1 MPLPMVH
8 LGTARVYAK
17 DFSVLSYCPEY
28 YLGCISPDA
37 IHVRENIDKKDKRIT
52 HLHAEGPEW
61 ENNVINFLKQNR
73 NKKNYSFLLGY
84 GIHILTDI
92 IWWETV
98 YIKFKQK
105 YEKDMNPI
113 QDLKTAYYND
123 ADQLDFELYKNSEWC
138 ETIWTLLKKS
148 ESFSVEGLL
157 EKREISAWKNHTLTY
172 FDIEESK
179 HKKPIKYFT
188 IEELEEFMKDASNKI
203 KAILEVEGL

>member
-17 DFSVLSYCPEY
+17 DYSELLHCPEY

-37 IHVRENIDKKDKRIT
+37 IHVRGNIDKKDKRIT

-73 NKKNYSFLLGY
+73 NKKNYNFLLGY

-98 YIKFKQK
+98 YIKFKQE
-105 YEKDMNPI
+105 YIKDQNPV
-113 QDLKTAYYND
+113 QDLKSAYYND
-123 ADQLDFELYKNSEWC
+123 TDQLDFELYKNSEWR
-138 ETIWTLLKKS
+138 ESIWSLLKKS
-148 ESFSVEGLL
+148 ESFFVEGLL
-157 EKREISAWKNHTLTY
+157 EESEITAWKSHTLKY
-172 FDIEESK
+172 FDTKVSR
-179 HKKPIKYFT
+179 HKNPIRYFT
-188 IEELEEFMKDASNKI
+188 IEELEVFMKDAADRI
-203 KAILEVEGL
+203 KDTLEEEGL